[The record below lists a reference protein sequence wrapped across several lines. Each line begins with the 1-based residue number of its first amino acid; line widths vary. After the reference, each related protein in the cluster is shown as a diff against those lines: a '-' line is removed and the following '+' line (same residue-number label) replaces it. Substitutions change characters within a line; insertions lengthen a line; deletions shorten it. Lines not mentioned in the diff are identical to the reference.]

1 MSIAVTLLHPK
12 SRGRMRLNTPARTD
26 GQTLIDPEYH
36 AMAED
41 REGLV
46 SAIQWAR
53 EWIANHAT
61 EQWTAREVMPG
72 ERRASA
78 EQVGRLVER
87 LATTIYHFAGTCAI
101 GNEDDAVCTPR
112 FRVRGS
118 DNLFVCD
125 GSSIPTLPSGNTQ
138 VTVMMMA
145 NRLAE
150 WLADS

>member
-1 MSIAVTLLHPK
+1 LVT
-12 SRGRMRLNTPARTD
+12 
-26 GQTLIDPEYH
+26 
-36 AMAED
+36 
-41 REGLV
+41 
-46 SAIQWAR
+46 AIQWAR
-53 EWIANHAT
+53 EWVANHAA

-72 ERRASA
+72 DRRGSA
-78 EQVGRLVER
+78 EQVIRLAER

-101 GNEDDAVCTPR
+101 GKEKDAVCTPR

-125 GSSIPTLPSGNTQ
+125 AASIPSLPSGNTQ